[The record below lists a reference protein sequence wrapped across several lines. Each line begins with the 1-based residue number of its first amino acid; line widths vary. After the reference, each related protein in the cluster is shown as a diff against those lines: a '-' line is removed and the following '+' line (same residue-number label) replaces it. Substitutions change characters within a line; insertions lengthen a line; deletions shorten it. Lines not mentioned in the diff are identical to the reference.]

1 MKGVSQVPDFLDE
14 IAAILEYESDFTDR
28 DPVYLIDPSG
38 SEFGIEMVGTFPPVP
53 PISVEPPG
61 NVSLARDPRAFL
73 RSVIKRELAPR
84 LNRLI
89 DQINDSIGHRTGAL
103 AESLRRLARSHRALE
118 RKVSALAQEQ
128 HSPRGHAAD
137 RITAL
142 EQKVRLLELNLVAV
156 EDALSEIEAALG
168 KSAQARGNE
177 RD

>member
-1 MKGVSQVPDFLDE
+1 MKGVNQVPDFLDE

-28 DPVYLIDPSG
+28 DPVYLIDPTG

-53 PISVEPPG
+53 RIPVDPPG
-61 NVSLARDPRAFL
+61 KVSLTREPRAFL
-73 RSVIKRELAPR
+73 GAALRRGLAPR

-118 RKVSALAQEQ
+118 KKLSALAQEQ
-128 HSPRGHAAD
+128 RSPRGHAAD

-156 EDALSEIEAALG
+156 EDALSEIESALG
-168 KSAQARGNE
+168 KVPQAPGHE
-177 RD
+177 TD